1 MKTKKRDVIQA
12 VKVKITA
19 DAVGVST
26 RQVNRVIQGEN
37 KNDEIINAFLIVDE
51 AINSLANSTNL
62 VKAAADLVPFDAPT
76 E

>member
-1 MKTKKRDVIQA
+1 MKSKKRDVIQA
-12 VKVKITA
+12 AKVKITA
-19 DAVGVST
+19 DAIGVST

-37 KNDEIINAFLIVDE
+37 KNDEIIEKFLIVDE
-51 AINSLANSTNL
+51 AINNLANSSAL